1 MKKQHHA
8 IEELLHDFAVVNP
21 ELTEILVALR
31 TIVLSSSS
39 ELQEE
44 IKYGGIVFLKSGQL
58 LGGLFLR
65 KTFVTLD
72 LSFGNELVDEENILE
87 GVGKFRRNVK
97 FRKLGDVKA
106 KRVQYFIEQAVRKE
120 FA

>member
-1 MKKQHHA
+1 MEKYNHA

-21 ELTEILVALR
+21 ALTEILVALR
-31 TIVLSSSS
+31 KIVFASSS

-44 IKYGGIVFLKSGQL
+44 IKYGGIVFLKNGHL

-72 LSFGNELVDEENILE
+72 LSFGNELVDKDAILE
-87 GVGKFRRNVK
+87 GNGKFRRN
-97 FRKLGDVKA
+97 
-106 KRVQYFIEQAVRKE
+106 I
-120 FA
+120 